1 MKTKKIKA
9 TGPQVGAE
17 VQQEFERRSRFWKYA
32 AILGG
37 AVLGL
42 YLMTNRDNKLLFN

>member
-32 AILGG
+32 AIFGG
-37 AVLGL
+37 AVMGL
-42 YLMTNRDNKLLFN
+42 YIWTKRDK